1 MHPAPLRSR
10 LTRRDA
16 QLRRFVARRYGLRG
30 TLALHRHAFGADLL
44 RAPVNVMLAPVAL
57 ILQIV
62 AALLRRLGARRAGS
76 RIGGWRIFLPSDV
89 SAQIHRDLTALIA
102 DLQAQGL
109 GPDADPVRIDRALR
123 THVETRNAVAEI
135 TTSLIVLISGLVLF
149 QRATPGLISLAG
161 PMAQM
166 RAESAALRDFAL
178 GETLGRVW
186 YWAFPVELSPMYVIA
201 TGVVLALIGSVV
213 TTFGGVIADPVQR
226 ATGIH
231 QRRLSRLMTR
241 LESQGDGAAPAPE
254 HLVARLGD
262 VADTL
267 ALIWRSWRG

>member
-62 AALLRRLGARRAGS
+62 AALLTRIGARRAGA
-76 RIGGWRIFLPSDV
+76 RIGGWRIFLRSDM

-109 GPDADPVRIDRALR
+109 GPDAGPAQIDRALR
-123 THVETRNAVAEI
+123 AHVETRNAVAEI
-135 TTSLIVLISGLVLF
+135 TTSLIVLISGFVLF

-166 RAESAALRDFAL
+166 RAHGAALRDFAL
-178 GETLGRVW
+178 GETLGRAW
-186 YWAFPVELSPMYVIA
+186 YWAFPVELSPLYVIA

-213 TTFGGVIADPVQR
+213 TTFAGVIADPVQR
-226 ATGIH
+226 MTGIH
-231 QRRLSRLMTR
+231 RRRLSRLMAR
-241 LESQGDGAAPAPE
+241 LDAQGDSDAPAPE

-267 ALIWRSWRG
+267 SLIWRSWRG